1 MTDAG
6 AALLVAFVAFALIF
20 PVLSWDA
27 DHRCRD
33 PKCIHKKKEK

>member
-6 AALLVAFVAFALIF
+6 AALLVAFIAFALIF

-27 DHRCRD
+27 DHKCRYANC
-33 PKCIHKKKEK
+33 PHRRKEK